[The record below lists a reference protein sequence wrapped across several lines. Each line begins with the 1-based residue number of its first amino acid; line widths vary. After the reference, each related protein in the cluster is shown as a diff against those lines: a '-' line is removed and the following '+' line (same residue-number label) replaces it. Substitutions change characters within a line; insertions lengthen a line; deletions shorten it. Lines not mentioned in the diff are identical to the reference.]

1 MSEPTPPGDPFPYQS
16 PQFAEAA
23 EFSLEPPVEAAEPPP
38 WGFWATV
45 GWSLLWFVLF
55 VITQVVVL
63 LLVLSIRG
71 LVAGQGIEF
80 TEEELIANNG
90 LVLSAATL
98 ASTVVCSALLF
109 GLAAL
114 RGWSPSKYLA
124 LQPATRGQ
132 TLRWLAGL
140 LLLMAAFDLSA
151 YLTGHDVVPD
161 SMIEFYLSAGWLPL
175 LALAL
180 VVAAPIGEE
189 LLFRGFFYRGMAA
202 SVGPAA
208 AIIVGA
214 ILWSL
219 MHAQYEAFH
228 MALIGAFGIYL
239 GLVRLKTGSTTL
251 AILLHAVNNFVAL
264 AQTAVY
270 VEWIA

>member
-1 MSEPTPPGDPFPYQS
+1 MMLD
-16 PQFAEAA
+16 
-23 EFSLEPPVEAAEPPP
+23 EPPPREPSPYKSPEVAGVSEEQPVAQVAEPPP

-55 VITQVVVL
+55 VVTQVAVL
-63 LLVLSIRG
+63 LLVLVVRA
-71 LVAGQGIEF
+71 LAAGQDFEF
-80 TEEELIANNG
+80 DAKELTKNDG
-90 LVLSAATL
+90 LVLSAVTF

-114 RGWSPSKYLA
+114 RGWPPPKYLA
-124 LQPATRGQ
+124 LQPAKRGQ
-132 TLRWLAGL
+132 TLRWLGGL

-161 SMIEFYLSAGWLPL
+161 SMVEFYLSAQWLPL
-175 LALAL
+175 FALAL
-180 VVAAPIGEE
+180 VIAAPIGEE
-189 LLFRGFFYRGMAA
+189 LFFRGFFFRGMAA
-202 SVGPAA
+202 SVGPVA
-208 AIIVGA
+208 AIVMGA
-214 ILWSL
+214 VLWSL
-219 MHAQYEAFH
+219 MHAQYELFH
-228 MALIGAFGIYL
+228 LALIGVFGIYL
-239 GLVRLKTGSTTL
+239 GLVRLRTGSTTL